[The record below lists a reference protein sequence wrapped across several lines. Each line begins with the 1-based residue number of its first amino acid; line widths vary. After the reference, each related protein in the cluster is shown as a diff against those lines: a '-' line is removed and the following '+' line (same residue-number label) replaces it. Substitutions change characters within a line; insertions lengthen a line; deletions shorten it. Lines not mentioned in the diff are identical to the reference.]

1 MMRRLILGTAQF
13 LPESGLARRLDLLA
27 LGRSSATRARM
38 SRVSSSHG
46 IFWQLPPHWIA
57 WFVSRE
63 AEANVKPSRPVGRR
77 NSIDLREANCCEI
90 KTLAGRHQS
99 LNPDFPSAETLLRL
113 RERPNVL
120 MPVALVEAEVIGFAL
135 ASLITEHERRLG
147 IVRYVLAFV
156 DDGPVAGAIQVALL
170 ARLER
175 QFAALETDEIQLGA
189 DQPTILTDYLDKMG
203 YRLDAPGVEDVFST
217 DTRRRVFKHLTP
229 VLSRTRTGA
238 RRPQG

>member
-1 MMRRLILGTAQF
+1 MRRLIPGTAQF

-27 LGRSSATRARM
+27 LRHPSGTRARI
-38 SRVSSSHG
+38 SRVSSSQG
-46 IFWQLPPHWIA
+46 IFWRLPPRWIA
-57 WFVSRE
+57 WFASRD
-63 AEANVKPSRPVGRR
+63 AKANVKPSRPVGRR
-77 NSIDLREANCCEI
+77 NSIDIREANCCEI
-90 KTLAGRHQS
+90 KTLAGRRQC
-99 LNPDFPSAETLLRL
+99 LNPDFPSAEALFRL

-135 ASLITEHERRLG
+135 ASLTTEHERRLG

-156 DDGPVAGAIQVALL
+156 DGGPVADAIQVALL

-189 DQPTILTDYLDKMG
+189 DQPTILTDYLDRMG
-203 YRLDAPGVEDVFST
+203 YRVYALGVEDAPST
-217 DTRRRVFKHLTP
+217 DSRGQVFKYLKP

-238 RRPQG
+238 RHPQG

>member
-1 MMRRLILGTAQF
+1 M
-13 LPESGLARRLDLLA
+13 
-27 LGRSSATRARM
+27 
-38 SRVSSSHG
+38 
-46 IFWQLPPHWIA
+46 
-57 WFVSRE
+57 
-63 AEANVKPSRPVGRR
+63 KPSRPVGRR
-77 NSIDLREANCCEI
+77 NNIDIREANCCEI
-90 KTLAGRHQS
+90 KTLAGRRQS

-113 RERPNVL
+113 RERPNAL

-135 ASLITEHERRLG
+135 ASLTTEHERRVG

-156 DDGPVAGAIQVALL
+156 DGGPVADAIQVALL

-175 QFAALETDEIQLGA
+175 QFAALETDEIQLGV

-203 YRLDAPGVEDVFST
+203 YGLDALGVEDAPSA
-217 DTRRRVFKHLTP
+217 DSRRRVFKYLKP

>member
-1 MMRRLILGTAQF
+1 
-13 LPESGLARRLDLLA
+13 
-27 LGRSSATRARM
+27 
-38 SRVSSSHG
+38 
-46 IFWQLPPHWIA
+46 
-57 WFVSRE
+57 
-63 AEANVKPSRPVGRR
+63 
-77 NSIDLREANCCEI
+77 
-90 KTLAGRHQS
+90 
-99 LNPDFPSAETLLRL
+99 
-113 RERPNVL
+113 

-135 ASLITEHERRLG
+135 ASLTTEHERRLG

-156 DDGPVAGAIQVALL
+156 DGGPVADAIQVALL

-203 YRLDAPGVEDVFST
+203 YRLDALGVEDAPAT
-217 DTRRRVFKHLTP
+217 DSRRQVFKYLKP